1 MNKSE
6 YLYVG
11 CGNHRMKGFTHAD
24 ISVYKAYKKQTIEQP
39 EIICDIT
46 KKIPLKNK
54 DRDCSGD
61 QGCDEI
67 QVQDKINVSAYS
79 NKEFNVDMY
88 KMDTPRYI
96 PYV

>member
-24 ISVYKAYKKQTIEQP
+24 ISVYKAYKNQTIEQP

-46 KKIPLKNK
+46 KKNSTKK
-54 DRDCSGD
+54 
-61 QGCDEI
+61 
-67 QVQDKINVSAYS
+67 
-79 NKEFNVDMY
+79 
-88 KMDTPRYI
+88 
-96 PYV
+96 